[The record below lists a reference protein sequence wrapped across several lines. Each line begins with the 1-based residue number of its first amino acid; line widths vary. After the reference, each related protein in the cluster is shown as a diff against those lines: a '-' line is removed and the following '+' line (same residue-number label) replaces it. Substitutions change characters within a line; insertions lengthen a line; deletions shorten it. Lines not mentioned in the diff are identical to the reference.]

1 MSAPLRFV
9 IDEQMRGRLL
19 QAVQRHNAKSNFPID
34 ATQVGDPP
42 DLPRGTPDPDI
53 LTWAERNDRLIVTW
67 DQSTMP
73 ISFIAHL
80 AAGRHSPGVVILRSK
95 TLPAAVT
102 ALEMIAHASL
112 PGEWFDRIDY
122 FP

>member
-19 QAVQRHNAKSNFPID
+19 HAVQNHNTKSKFPID
-34 ATQVGDPP
+34 ATQVGDPQ
-42 DLPRGTPDPDI
+42 DLPRGTSDPDI
-53 LTWAERNDRLIVTW
+53 LLWAERNDRIVVTW
-67 DQSTMP
+67 DQSTMTVA
-73 ISFIAHL
+73 FLAHL
-80 AAGRHSPGVVILRSK
+80 AAGRHSPGVVILRST

-102 ALEMIAHASL
+102 ALETIAYASL